1 MYNSKDKDWV
11 EASAEKKEDEVSHIL
26 YVNKPL
32 LGYDLL
38 KSSGCEE
45 EELKEQ
51 PFVRERW
58 GFKEKEEVIPTC
70 YLLTLRYE
78 EQTASQMYPDNCVEE
93 STTAAKDKD
102 LEGDEEEDD
111 SHRDEAEEED
121 DSHRDEA
128 EEEDDSHI
136 YEAEEEDDSHR
147 DEAEEEDDSHRYEAE
162 EEDDSHRYKAEEEN
176 EYHSSHKRNT
186 YSTFITQ
193 LSKKKIGN
201 MRKFVCKASH
211 TYMGASIS
219 LGSAFLEATAKI
231 YYKPENNA
239 DWGDH
244 LLDLSWDQYSGGED
258 SFVSWVSQQHLNQ
271 QGVKWRKCF
280 KCEVTVGGETV
291 RRCRGECSCD

>member
-1 MYNSKDKDWV
+1 MYNSRDKVWV
-11 EASAEKKEDEVSHIL
+11 EASAEKKEGEAHHIL

-45 EELKEQ
+45 EELKVQ
-51 PFVRERW
+51 PFVKERW

-70 YLLTLRYE
+70 YLLTFSYN

-93 STTAAKDKD
+93 GSTAAKEKD
-102 LEGDEEEDD
+102 LEGD
-111 SHRDEAEEED
+111 
-121 DSHRDEA
+121 
-128 EEEDDSHI
+128 
-136 YEAEEEDDSHR
+136 
-147 DEAEEEDDSHRYEAE
+147 
-162 EEDDSHRYKAEEEN
+162 EEEN

-193 LSKKKIGN
+193 LSKKKTGN

-211 TYMGASIS
+211 TYMGASTS

-231 YYKPENNA
+231 YYKPNNNA

-291 RRCRGECSCD
+291 RWCRGGCSCD